1 MAMGSG
7 SVSNRSVSGK
17 KERVK
22 SSQKKESKLQ
32 VNAVSTSPAKRNKS
46 PGIRVVGGRIYDSV
60 NGKTCHQ
67 VSSLFSFYAIDA
79 RLANAVLANLL
90 YSYYHFQ
97 LRYGEKAE
105 EVAALGEW
113 SCPKCRGIC
122 NCSVCMKKRGHQPTG
137 ILINTAKVTG
147 FSSVSEMLLNGAERL
162 NHEKVVADSPK
173 KGVVHSP
180 RNLGKENSFDGKVDV
195 NLPNHIEKKSKKV
208 KEVQK
213 GNKKDNTSL
222 NIISPSPGKRKSKQE
237 GLEDVHEGTKKLGT
251 KETGSRGSEKKTEKK
266 KRDRSD
272 EMSTRKNDEE
282 IAKESSVHDD
292 EKKPKKS
299 RKDKLENDDSKKND
313 ATLARRTSPR
323 KLKLSNN
330 KPTEVAK
337 LNIGVDPD
345 KNLNNKIN
353 SEKHSVEPLG
363 NVKRKEENGNT
374 ANDKII
380 MKHQN
385 ADFHAD
391 IPLPLGLELNSVA
404 GIDVRTEEVGNA
416 LQFLEFCTVF
426 GKASDFI
433 YNVTANVL
441 LFLLASIPY
450 NIALYEIL
458 EMKKGQPEHVLQDLL
473 HGRSGRR
480 GKFSLTVQFHIHL
493 LSILQSELGEEC
505 ATLSPSSWFHALK
518 ECLSESQNVLK
529 AQGLESLDKAAD
541 YETLEASEKLR
552 LLNLLCDEVLGTE
565 KVRNWMDDQ
574 NTKHAEKVKEAKRN
588 VLAAKDKEKS
598 LKQKMKDDIAKAII
612 ARHGALS
619 ISEHDSIVSNI
630 KRKAAQAHAELA
642 FLSVDFVIRWH
653 FLNLNDFAVILLS
666 LGNQISDA
674 VRIEPIFVGV
684 GGHAYWKLKCFGKSD
699 ILRQDAGKGDNLTLD
714 DKWFIIDDKG
724 KEAIEKHI
732 SSSRWKD
739 GNRPKVVRL
748 PDNSILN

>member
-60 NGKTCHQ
+60 NGKTCHL

-79 RLANAVLANLL
+79 RLANAVLASLL

-137 ILINTAKVTG
+137 ILINTAKATG
-147 FSSVSEMLLNGAERL
+147 FSSVSEMLLNEAERL

-363 NVKRKEENGNT
+363 NVKRKEEN
-374 ANDKII
+374 
-380 MKHQN
+380 
-385 ADFHAD
+385 
-391 IPLPLGLELNSVA
+391 ELNSVA
-404 GIDVRTEEVGNA
+404 GIDVCTEEVGNA

-493 LSILQSELGEEC
+493 LSILQSELGDEC

-630 KRKAAQAHAELA
+630 KRKAAQAHAEVLESKG
-642 FLSVDFVIRWH
+642 L
-653 FLNLNDFAVILLS
+653 ILKS
-666 LGNQISDA
+666 NQISDA

-684 GGHAYWKLKCFGKSD
+684 GGHAYWKLKCFSKSD

-714 DKWFIIDDKG
+714 DKWFIIDDEG
-724 KEAIEKHI
+724 KEVIDKHI
-732 SSSRWKD
+732 SSSR
-739 GNRPKVVRL
+739 
-748 PDNSILN
+748 

>member
-67 VSSLFSFYAIDA
+67 V
-79 RLANAVLANLL
+79 
-90 YSYYHFQ
+90 
-97 LRYGEKAE
+97 YGEKAE

-137 ILINTAKVTG
+137 ILINTAKATG
-147 FSSVSEMLLNGAERL
+147 FSSVSEMLLNGAEHL

-180 RNLGKENSFDGKVDV
+180 RKLGKENSFDGKVDV
-195 NLPNHIEKKSKKV
+195 NLPNHVEKKSKKV

-213 GNKKDNTSL
+213 GNKEDNTSL
-222 NIISPSPGKRKSKQE
+222 NIISPSPGKRKLKQE

-272 EMSTRKNDEE
+272 EMNTQKNDEE
-282 IAKESSVHDD
+282 IRKESSVHDD

-330 KPTEVAK
+330 KPTQVAR
-337 LNIGVDPD
+337 LNIGVEPD
-345 KNLNNKIN
+345 KNLNNRIN

-363 NVKRKEENGNT
+363 NVKRKEENGNA

-433 YNVTANVL
+433 YN
-441 LFLLASIPY
+441 
-450 NIALYEIL
+450 
-458 EMKKGQPEHVLQDLL
+458 
-473 HGRSGRR
+473 
-480 GKFSLTVQFHIHL
+480 
-493 LSILQSELGEEC
+493 
-505 ATLSPSSWFHALK
+505 

-574 NTKHAEKVKEAKRN
+574 NTKHAEKVKEAKRK
-588 VLAAKDKEKS
+588 VLTAKDKEKS

-630 KRKAAQAHAELA
+630 KRKAAQAHAEVLESQG
-642 FLSVDFVIRWH
+642 LV
-653 FLNLNDFAVILLS
+653 
-666 LGNQISDA
+666 
-674 VRIEPIFVGV
+674 
-684 GGHAYWKLKCFGKSD
+684 LKN
-699 ILRQDAGKGDNLTLD
+699 AGKGDNLTLD
-714 DKWFIIDDKG
+714 DKWFIIDDEG
-724 KEAIEKHI
+724 KEVIDKHI
-732 SSSRWKD
+732 SSSR
-739 GNRPKVVRL
+739 
-748 PDNSILN
+748 